1 MDNRKECFGSITE
14 TDGARAQTFTQ
25 TKPECQ
31 DCQEIRDCLRQSKQ
45 RSEEKR
51 ENDELRKQEMIAW
64 IIDISIILSNDIGS
78 CLLEFLS
85 RIYSIPLGQ
94 VLFKNLLLFYE
105 VPRNKLSSTLTIPIS
120 RSIMNLILGEGD
132 EEENP
137 ASFPD
142 SGKREANRNGF
153 VLRAVLIQKSFP
165 NNRKANMGL
174 IAYEVARMLTSD
186 KLVIQQILPLLSDNE
201 TKIFKNSDPEQRTR
215 WLIGKWR
222 LLDELEALKKEL
234 APPGK

>member
-1 MDNRKECFGSITE
+1 MDNNKECFGSITE
-14 TDGARAQTFTQ
+14 TAAAGGQTITQ
-25 TKPECQ
+25 TKLECQ
-31 DCQEIRDCLRQSKQ
+31 NCEEIRDCLRQSKQ
-45 RSEEKR
+45 WSEEKR

-64 IIDISIILSNDIGS
+64 IIDISIILSNDIGA

-120 RSIMNLILGEGD
+120 RPIMNLILGEGD
-132 EEENP
+132 EEEDP
-137 ASFPD
+137 ASYPD
-142 SGKREANRNGF
+142 PGKNKNGF

-186 KLVIQQILPLLSDNE
+186 KLVIQQILPLLSDSE
-201 TKIFKNSDPEQRTR
+201 TRIFKNSESEQRTR
-215 WLIGKWR
+215 WLIGKWG

-234 APPGK
+234 AALVK